1 MKKSVLLLASLFL
14 LSCSS
19 DNDTPT
25 QAGCNCGTITKVV
38 VGGTVMGNTL
48 RTYTIK
54 NDCSGVVTVKESPS
68 IVSVVGDKICD

>member
-19 DNDTPT
+19 DNETT
-25 QAGCNCGTITKVV
+25 QTGCNCGTITKVV
-38 VGGTVMGNTL
+38 VGGTVNGNTL
-48 RTYTIK
+48 RSYTVK
-54 NDCSGVVTVKESPS
+54 NDCSGVVTVKESTS